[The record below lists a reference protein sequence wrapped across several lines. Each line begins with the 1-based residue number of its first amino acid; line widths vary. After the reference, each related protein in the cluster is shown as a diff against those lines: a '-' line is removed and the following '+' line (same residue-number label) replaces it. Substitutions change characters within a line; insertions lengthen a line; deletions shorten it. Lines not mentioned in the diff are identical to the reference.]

1 MTTSCEYLPRLPGEQ
16 PVERRVPE
24 LCLYTYNW
32 TTISGLRRSY
42 SRPIRNGGGL
52 WRRSAEVEGKITL
65 NPGILYQ
72 SEH

>member
-1 MTTSCEYLPRLPGEQ
+1 M
-16 PVERRVPE
+16 ERRVPE
-24 LCLYTYNW
+24 LCLHKYNW

-42 SRPIRNGGGL
+42 SRPIRNDSRL
-52 WRRSAEVEGKITL
+52 RRRIAKLERKITL